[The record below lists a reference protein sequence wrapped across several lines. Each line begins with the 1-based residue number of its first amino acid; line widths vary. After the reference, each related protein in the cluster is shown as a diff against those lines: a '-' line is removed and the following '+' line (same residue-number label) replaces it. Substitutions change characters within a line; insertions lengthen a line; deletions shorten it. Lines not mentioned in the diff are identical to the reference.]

1 MIQSTLVS
9 LKRNAFVRKRLL
21 KKRKNRRLF
30 LSKRKSPTNI
40 IVYSCT
46 PRCVYLCL
54 CICVCV
60 CVCVYRVRICARSL
74 VSSNAFYSLRF
85 VGPSSVHLL
94 GPLVDPPLPVPPYC
108 SRSTENSSIA
118 RSLRAGGKAGPT
130 EIFAG
135 GNLKIKEKKKKK
147 KKKYTAHVFTCHHAN

>member
-1 MIQSTLVS
+1 MLDVSRYLSFVDPRVRYNMIQSTLVS

-60 CVCVYRVRICARSL
+60 CVCIVCAFVLVRSCPLMCSIRSA
-74 VSSNAFYSLRF
+74 SS
-85 VGPSSVHLL
+85 GPPRSIFL
-94 GPLVDPPLPVPPYC
+94 GL
-108 SRSTENSSIA
+108 SSILHFRCPLTA
-118 RSLRAGGKAGPT
+118 RVQQRIVQSLD
-130 EIFAG
+130 
-135 GNLKIKEKKKKK
+135 
-147 KKKYTAHVFTCHHAN
+147 H